1 MRKPRNKPEE
11 QKPEQEPQSKHVKE
25 PPVWDTAHLH
35 SFKQQAIEVLNY
47 LDSIGEGI
55 YDEGRYGGMYLHQ
68 SPGGRIPTKLA
79 RAIKEET
86 RKKNQES
93 QQEEQPEQQSDDL
106 FKKMF
111 GKS

>member
-11 QKPEQEPQSKHVKE
+11 QKPEQESQSKYVKE

-79 RAIKEET
+79 KAIREES
-86 RKKNQES
+86 KKNKKSE
-93 QQEEQPEQQSDDL
+93 EEQPEQQSDDL